1 MSLREAGSLREKWQ
15 NLHPHKYS
23 VSCFLPW
30 TLKCLY
36 MGSEWK
42 WSYFQKSEII
52 KEERKRK
59 EIERLF
65 RRLSGL
71 MAESP
76 PLWKVYCP
84 QEAWRLFFSEMLW
97 FQFSLSSRRYI
108 FLSRVCLALGF
119 TLHDNYTSAV
129 VCLHL
134 LFLVSCTVIT
144 KSRVPREGSLVP
156 LVRVWFLLTALY
168 FHTGRGVFPL
178 PTFLCLLEVQTVSNW
193 ELSHTTGQIVLWIR
207 IAVLCIKV

>member
-1 MSLREAGSLREKWQ
+1 MA

-36 MGSEWK
+36 MESEWT

-52 KEERKRK
+52 KEERKK
-59 EIERLF
+59 EERNRDSSGGCLASWLNLH
-65 RRLSGL
+65 LSGRCTVL
-71 MAESP
+71 RKPED
-76 PLWKVYCP
+76 C
-84 QEAWRLFFSEMLW
+84 FFSEMLW
-97 FQFSLSSRRYI
+97 FQFSLSAWRYI
-108 FLSRVCLALGF
+108 FLSRVCLVLGF

-144 KSRVPREGSLVP
+144 KSRVPRKVHWFHWFECDFCWLHYIFTRGGGSFPCP
-156 LVRVWFLLTALY
+156 LFCAY
-168 FHTGRGVFPL
+168 
-178 PTFLCLLEVQTVSNW
+178 
-193 ELSHTTGQIVLWIR
+193 
-207 IAVLCIKV
+207 